1 MNENRR
7 TRDKPEKLCE
17 DPQRLV
23 KTPTGGRDPG
33 HTQSLDSAE
42 EWLFVS
48 FYRRWKHRLR
58 SCALCIADRNVS
70 TLSNQL
76 TLHDEVDTGG
86 LGVVVRLHRAGIG
99 ALVVH
104 VHVLDHDAVLGWRV
118 HQDDHSR
125 VYGPLVIPG
134 VEDGAAVQP
143 GHPGDP
149 IIYGTSVC
157 ESGEGW
163 GEERGKGKSGERE
176 GGEGESVKRFY
187 YKCSCCCSRSK

>member
-1 MNENRR
+1 MEGIQD
-7 TRDKPEKLCE
+7 TL
-17 DPQRLV
+17 
-23 KTPTGGRDPG
+23 
-33 HTQSLDSAE
+33 SLWTETE

-48 FYRRWKHRLR
+48 FYRRGKHRLR
-58 SCALCIADRNVS
+58 SCALCIADGNVS

-118 HQDDHSR
+118 HQDDHTR

-149 IIYGTSVC
+149 IIYGTSVS
-157 ESGEGW
+157 E
-163 GEERGKGKSGERE
+163 SGERE